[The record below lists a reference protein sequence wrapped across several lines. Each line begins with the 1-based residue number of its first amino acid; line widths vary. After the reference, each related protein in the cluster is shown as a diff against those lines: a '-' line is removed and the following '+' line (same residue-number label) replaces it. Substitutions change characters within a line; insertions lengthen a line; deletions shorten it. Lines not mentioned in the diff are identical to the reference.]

1 MTRKVLIIIYLICI
15 WYTIGSDVTILDDS
29 NFEKLTQ
36 ASTGHTTG
44 DWFIKFYA
52 PWCGHCKRLAPTWDK
67 IATELKGQ
75 INIAKVDCTQNRGV
89 SRRFGI
95 RGFPTLILLR
105 GGKMVKYEGP
115 RSPEAL
121 TEWVISAEANEDIP
135 GPPSAMDTVLNN
147 VLGTI
152 ENTIE
157 IFESKPVSGIVLL
170 GVGALFGFLI
180 GAIVCSVPPQPQYQR
195 IPKNPKNTKKEQ

>member
-1 MTRKVLIIIYLICI
+1 
-15 WYTIGSDVTILDDS
+15 
-29 NFEKLTQ
+29 
-36 ASTGHTTG
+36 
-44 DWFIKFYA
+44 
-52 PWCGHCKRLAPTWDK
+52 
-67 IATELKGQ
+67 
-75 INIAKVDCTQNRGV
+75 
-89 SRRFGI
+89 
-95 RGFPTLILLR
+95 
-105 GGKMVKYEGP
+105 MVKYEGT

-121 TEWVISAEANEDIP
+121 TEWVMSAEANEDIP
-135 GPPSAMDTVLNN
+135 GPPSAMDSVLNN